1 MKKITKVRINYEDGS
16 SIEVSGSEAEKWQN
30 MVDSMSALAYAHGYN
45 YPELKWEQGSP
56 PLHFPMVPT
65 QNNS

>member
-45 YPELKWEQGSP
+45 YPELKWKESG
-56 PLHFPMVPT
+56 H
-65 QNNS
+65 